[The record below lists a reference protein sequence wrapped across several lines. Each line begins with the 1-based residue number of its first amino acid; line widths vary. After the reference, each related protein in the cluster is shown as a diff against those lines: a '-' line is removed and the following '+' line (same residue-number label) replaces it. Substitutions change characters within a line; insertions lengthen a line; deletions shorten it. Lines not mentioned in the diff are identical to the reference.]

1 MPQLA
6 VPVSANDHMLG
17 KPNAPVV
24 LVEYADYQC
33 PYCGDAFPIVKKV
46 ADTFG
51 DQVCVVFR
59 NFPLVQSHQQALPAA
74 LVAEFAAKQGHFWE
88 VHDALYANQRALGVP
103 LYAQILAQFKVSP
116 QDLEAALND
125 PAAEARIRQD
135 MDSGERSGVDG
146 TPAFFINGTKFAP
159 RGGFGD
165 VFAEV
170 QRLLGA
176 R

>member
-1 MPQLA
+1 MSQLA

-24 LVEYADYQC
+24 LVEYADYKC

-51 DQVCVVFR
+51 DQACVVFR

-103 LYAQILAQFKVSP
+103 LYAQI
-116 QDLEAALND
+116 
-125 PAAEARIRQD
+125 
-135 MDSGERSGVDG
+135 
-146 TPAFFINGTKFAP
+146 
-159 RGGFGD
+159 
-165 VFAEV
+165 
-170 QRLLGA
+170 
-176 R
+176 